1 MRFIVDEGRLIP
13 EALAKTNDQTAKPI
27 SYIDVASSIPM
38 HPEFPYSPE
47 LLSFLEGK
55 QLLLEELPFPLEM
68 IQAHYEHGY
77 LSYEK
82 GIAKTKHGWRCMRC
96 GNEENHFFA
105 SFPCA
110 RCQAVCTYCRKCI
123 MMGRVS
129 TCTPLVVSRF
139 SFPQACYFSP
149 LSWNGILSQ
158 GQQRA
163 ADAVED
169 AIVRNDE
176 LLVWAVCGA
185 GKTEVLFP
193 GIARALEMGKRVC
206 IATPRTDVVRELAP
220 RLKQAFPSVPLIALY
235 GGSDDRG
242 KFAPFVI
249 STTHQLLRFYRAFD
263 VMVIDEVDAFPYS
276 MEPMLEYAVAKARK
290 ETSSLIYLTATPHP
304 AWQKEIKR
312 GKRKAVTIPARYHGF
327 PLPVPS
333 FEWCGNWRKQLKRS
347 RLPRNVITWV
357 KLRIETAK
365 QAFLFVPHIDEL
377 EQVVRILKQLDER
390 IEGVHAE
397 DPKRAEKVQ
406 AFRDGRIPLLVTTTI
421 LERGVTVPNIDVA
434 VLGAEDRIFTESA
447 LVQIAG
453 RVGRSAQFPSGDIR
467 FFHYGKTRE
476 MVAAKRQIERM
487 NKEASERGMLK
498 TQ

>member
-1 MRFIVDEGRLIP
+1 MRFIVDKGRLIP
-13 EALAKTNDQTAKPI
+13 ETLAKNDKDAKPI
-27 SYIDVASSIPM
+27 SHIDFPPSIQLTPGF
-38 HPEFPYSPE
+38 HYSAE
-47 LLSFLEGK
+47 LLSFVEGR
-55 QLLLEELPFPLEM
+55 QLLLEELPFPLDL

-82 GIAKTKHGWRCMRC
+82 GIVKTKHGWRCMRC
-96 GNEENHFFA
+96 GNEDDHFFA

-110 RCQAVCTYCRKCI
+110 RCHTVCTYCRKCI

-129 TCTPLVVSRF
+129 ECTPLVVSRF
-139 SFPQACYFSP
+139 SFPQSRYLSP
-149 LSWNGILSQ
+149 LSWNGTLSE

-163 ADAVED
+163 ADAVEN
-169 AIVRNDE
+169 AIAQNGE
-176 LLVWAVCGA
+176 LTIWAVCGA
-185 GKTEVLFP
+185 GKTEVLFQ

-206 IATPRTDVVRELAP
+206 IATPRIDVVRELAP
-220 RLKQAFPSVPLIALY
+220 RLKQAFANVPLIALY
-235 GGSDDRG
+235 GGSEDRG
-242 KFAPFVI
+242 KFAPLVV

-276 MEPMLEYAVAKARK
+276 VEPMLEYAAAKARK
-290 ETSSLIYLTATPHP
+290 EKSSLIYLTATPHP
-304 AWQKEIKR
+304 AWQREIRR
-312 GKRKAVTIPARYHGF
+312 GTRKAVTIPARYHRF

-333 FEWCGNWRKQLKRS
+333 FEWCGNWRRQLKRGS
-347 RLPRNVITWV
+347 LPRNVAAWV
-357 KLRIETAK
+357 RSRIEAEK
-365 QAFLFVPHIDEL
+365 QAFLFVPHIDVL
-377 EQVVRILKQLDER
+377 EKVVRILKQLDER

-397 DPKRAEKVQ
+397 DPERAEKVQ

-434 VLGAEDRIFTESA
+434 VLGAEDDIFTESA

-453 RVGRSAQFPSGDIR
+453 RVGRSAQYPDGDIR
-467 FFHYGKTRE
+467 FFHYGKTKG

-487 NKEASERGMLK
+487 NKEAAERGLLK

>member
-1 MRFIVDEGRLIP
+1 MRFIVDEGRLVP
-13 EALAKTNDQTAKPI
+13 EVLANTNDQAAKPI
-27 SYIDVASSIPM
+27 SHIDVTSSIPL
-38 HPEFPYSPE
+38 HPGFPYSPE

-55 QLLLEELPFPLEM
+55 QLLLEELPFPLDL

-77 LSYEK
+77 LAYEK
-82 GIAKTKHGWRCMRC
+82 GIVKTKHGWRCMRC
-96 GNEENHFFA
+96 GNEENYFFA

-110 RCQAVCTYCRKCI
+110 RCQTVCTYCRKCI

-139 SFPQACYFSP
+139 SFPQDRYLSP
-149 LSWNGILSQ
+149 LSWNGSLSQ

-163 ADAVED
+163 ADAVTD
-169 AIVRNDE
+169 AVVQNDE

-206 IATPRTDVVRELAP
+206 IATPRTDVVRELSP

-242 KFAPFVI
+242 KFAPLVI
-249 STTHQLLRFYRAFD
+249 STTHQLLRFSRAFD

-276 MEPMLEYAVAKARK
+276 VEPMLEYAVAKARK
-290 ETSSLIYLTATPHP
+290 ETSSLIYLTATPKRS
-304 AWQKEIKR
+304 WQR
-312 GKRKAVTIPARYHGF
+312 DVRHGKRQAVTIPARYHGF

-333 FEWCGNWRKQLKRS
+333 FEWCGNWRKQLKRK
-347 RLPRNVITWV
+347 RLPHNVIVWV
-357 KLRIETAK
+357 QSHIETAK

-377 EQVVRILKQLDER
+377 EQVVCILKQLDQR
-390 IEGVHAE
+390 IEGVHSE
-397 DPKRAEKVQ
+397 DPQRAGKVQ
-406 AFRDGRIPLLVTTTI
+406 AFRDGRLPLLVTTTI

-434 VLGAEDRIFTESA
+434 VLGAEDDIFTESA

-453 RVGRSAQFPSGDIR
+453 RVGRSAQHPSGDVR

-487 NKEASERGMLK
+487 NKEAAERGLLK

>member
-1 MRFIVDEGRLIP
+1 MRFIVDKGRLIP
-13 EALAKTNDQTAKPI
+13 EGLAKNDKDAKPI
-27 SYIDVASSIPM
+27 SHIDVPPSIQLTPGF
-38 HPEFPYSPE
+38 HYSPE
-47 LLSFLEGK
+47 LLSLVEGR
-55 QLLLEELPFPLEM
+55 QLLLEELPFPLDL

-82 GIAKTKHGWRCMRC
+82 GVVKTKHGWRCMRC
-96 GNEENHFFA
+96 GNEDGRFFA

-110 RCQAVCTYCRKCI
+110 RCHTVCTYCRKCI

-129 TCTPLVVSRF
+129 ECTPLVVSRF
-139 SFPQACYFSP
+139 SFPPPRYLSP
-149 LSWNGILSQ
+149 LSWNGTLSE

-169 AIVRNDE
+169 AIAQNGE
-176 LLVWAVCGA
+176 LVIWAVCGA
-185 GKTEVLFP
+185 GKTEVLFQ

-206 IATPRTDVVRELAP
+206 IATPRIDVVRELSP
-220 RLKQAFPSVPLIALY
+220 RLKQAFANVPLIALY
-235 GGSDDRG
+235 GGSEDRG
-242 KFAPFVI
+242 KFAPLVV

-276 MEPMLEYAVAKARK
+276 VEPMLEYAAAKARK
-290 ETSSLIYLTATPHP
+290 EKSSLIYLTATPHP
-304 AWQKEIKR
+304 AWQREIRR

-333 FEWCGNWRKQLKRS
+333 FEWCGNWRRKLKRGS
-347 RLPRNVITWV
+347 LPRNVMAWV
-357 KLRIETAK
+357 QSRIEAEK
-365 QAFLFVPHIDEL
+365 QAFLFVPHIDVL
-377 EQVVRILKQLDER
+377 EKAVRILKQLDVR

-397 DPKRAEKVQ
+397 DPERAEKVE
-406 AFRDGRIPLLVTTTI
+406 AFRHGRTPLLVTTTI

-434 VLGAEDRIFTESA
+434 VLGAEDDIFTESA

-453 RVGRSAQFPSGDIR
+453 RVGRSAQYPDGDIR
-467 FFHYGKTRE
+467 FFHYGKTKG
-476 MVAAKRQIERM
+476 MIAAKRQIERM
-487 NKEASERGMLK
+487 NKEAAERGLLK

>member
-1 MRFIVDEGRLIP
+1 MRFIVNEGRLVP
-13 EALAKTNDQTAKPI
+13 EVLANTNGQAAKPI
-27 SYIDVASSIPM
+27 SHIDVTSSIPL
-38 HPEFPYSPE
+38 HPGFSYSPE

-55 QLLLEELPFPLEM
+55 QLLLDELPFPLDL

-77 LSYEK
+77 LAYEK
-82 GIAKTKHGWRCMRC
+82 GIVKTKHGWRCMRC
-96 GNEENHFFA
+96 GNEEDHFFA

-110 RCQAVCTYCRKCI
+110 RCKTVCTYCRKCI

-129 TCTPLVVSRF
+129 ACAPLVASRF
-139 SFPQACYFSP
+139 SFPQDRYLSP
-149 LSWNGILSQ
+149 LSWDGSLSE

-163 ADAVED
+163 ADAVEN
-169 AIVRNDE
+169 AVVQNNE

-242 KFAPFVI
+242 KFAPLVI
-249 STTHQLLRFYRAFD
+249 STTHQLLRFSRAFD
-263 VMVIDEVDAFPYS
+263 VMIIDEVDAFPYS
-276 MEPMLEYAVAKARK
+276 VEPMLEYAVAKARK
-290 ETSSLIYLTATPHP
+290 ETSSLIYLTATPKRS
-304 AWQKEIKR
+304 WQR
-312 GKRKAVTIPARYHGF
+312 DVRHGKRQAVTIPARYHGF

-333 FEWCGNWRKQLKRS
+333 FEWCGNWRKQLKRK
-347 RLPRNVITWV
+347 RLPRNVIAWV
-357 KLRIETAK
+357 QSHIETAK

-377 EQVVRILKQLDER
+377 EQVVCILKQWDER
-390 IEGVHAE
+390 MEGVHSE
-397 DPKRAEKVQ
+397 DPQRAEKVQ

-434 VLGAEDRIFTESA
+434 VLGAEDDIFTESA

-453 RVGRSAQFPSGDIR
+453 RVGRSAQHPSGDVR

-487 NKEASERGMLK
+487 NKEAHEQGMIRR
-498 TQ
+498 

>member
-1 MRFIVDEGRLIP
+1 MRFIVNEGRLVP
-13 EALAKTNDQTAKPI
+13 EVLANTNGQAAKPI
-27 SYIDVASSIPM
+27 SHIDVTSSIPL
-38 HPEFPYSPE
+38 HPGFPYSPE

-55 QLLLEELPFPLEM
+55 QLLLDELPFPLDL

-77 LSYEK
+77 LAYEK
-82 GIAKTKHGWRCMRC
+82 GIVKTKHGWRCMRC
-96 GNEENHFFA
+96 GNEEDHFFA

-110 RCQAVCTYCRKCI
+110 RCKTVCTYCRKCI

-129 TCTPLVVSRF
+129 ACAPLVASRF
-139 SFPQACYFSP
+139 SFPQDRYLSP
-149 LSWNGILSQ
+149 LSWDGSLSE

-163 ADAVED
+163 ADAVEN
-169 AIVRNDE
+169 AVVQNNE
-176 LLVWAVCGA
+176 LLIWAVCGA

-193 GIARALEMGKRVC
+193 GIARALEMGKRIC

-242 KFAPFVI
+242 KFAPLVI
-249 STTHQLLRFYRAFD
+249 STTHQLLRFSRVFD
-263 VMVIDEVDAFPYS
+263 VMIIDEVDAFPYS
-276 MEPMLEYAVAKARK
+276 VEPMLEYAVAKARK
-290 ETSSLIYLTATPHP
+290 ETSSLIYLTATPKRS
-304 AWQKEIKR
+304 WQR
-312 GKRKAVTIPARYHGF
+312 DVRHGKRQAVTIPARYHGF

-333 FEWCGNWRKQLKRS
+333 FEWCGNWRKQLKRK
-347 RLPRNVITWV
+347 RLPRNVIAWV
-357 KLRIETAK
+357 QSHIETAK

-377 EQVVRILKQLDER
+377 EQVVCILKQWDER
-390 IEGVHAE
+390 MEGVHSE
-397 DPKRAEKVQ
+397 DPQRAEKVQ

-434 VLGAEDRIFTESA
+434 VLGAEDDIFTESA

-453 RVGRSAQFPSGDIR
+453 RVGRSAQHPSGDVR

-487 NKEASERGMLK
+487 NKEAHEQGMIRR
-498 TQ
+498 